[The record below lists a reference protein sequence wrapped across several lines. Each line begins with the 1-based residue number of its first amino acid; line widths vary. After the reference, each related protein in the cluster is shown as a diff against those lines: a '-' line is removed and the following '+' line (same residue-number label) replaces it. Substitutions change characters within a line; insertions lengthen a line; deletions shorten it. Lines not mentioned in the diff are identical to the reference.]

1 VTTQSVSDPP
11 NIVFA
16 FADDWGPHHA
26 SAYGDP
32 NAETPAFDRVAE
44 EGVLFENAYVSS
56 PSCTPSRG
64 AVLTGQHFW
73 RNGTGANLYGPLPT
87 DRVVYP
93 DQLEQNAGYVVGWS
107 GIKGYGPVS
116 GSNRPR
122 NPAGDRYGGSYEDE
136 RYTMDGL
143 EAMMDEAA
151 QSDSPFCFWWGSS
164 QPHRTIDPDA
174 GVLDDLEVD
183 KSDVALPP
191 YLPDGEAIREDAL
204 GYYAEVLEFD
214 REVQLIL
221 DILER
226 RGELE
231 NTIVVISGDHGWP
244 LPRGKCNVYDSGM
257 KVPLAIRWGDAVPGG
272 RTVSD
277 FVNLTDLAP
286 TFLEAAGV
294 SIPDQMTADSLVPL
308 LTSGEE
314 GRVEPDRDEVFFGK
328 ERHTPAQEGSESG
341 GYPTRAIRTDDYLY
355 VRNFEPDRWPV
366 GTPDYQNAYNGD
378 AWLGNTDNGP
388 SKYFMAKNRAN
399 SEQLGALY
407 DLSFG
412 KRPEEELYDLRT
424 DPHQMNNIADERPDV
439 VADLR
444 SRLMAELAATGD
456 PRSPATAEDG
466 SVFDDAPYGG
476 GVVGWPGQST
486 LDAYDSPMGVE
497 FEAFAEAYDNDG
509 IAPAGSRAGDL
520 LPDDDAGVPESL
532 VAGDLADEGY
542 TPGATVS
549 VDGLAYEWPAG
560 DPATD
565 ATNNVRCDGQRWSVD
580 GRVGRLG
587 FLGGAFG
594 GGPEEVGEVR
604 IRYVDGTTSS
614 HTLGFTNAFFANA
627 YSGNA
632 VAATARLNT
641 DGSVGDG
648 DYTLEVAEITPETE
662 AAVDYVELPSNTRIR
677 LFAAAVGRPAP
688 LSVGDGATPT
698 DPDGDGQYEDVDGDG
713 AATYNDV
720 VSLFEE
726 FDGDAVGTD
735 TWAYDYNGNGRLD
748 HGDIVALFESL

>member
-1 VTTQSVSDPP
+1 
-11 NIVFA
+11 
-16 FADDWGPHHA
+16 
-26 SAYGDP
+26 
-32 NAETPAFDRVAE
+32 
-44 EGVLFENAYVSS
+44 
-56 PSCTPSRG
+56 
-64 AVLTGQHFW
+64 
-73 RNGTGANLYGPLPT
+73 
-87 DRVVYP
+87 
-93 DQLEQNAGYVVGWS
+93 
-107 GIKGYGPVS
+107 
-116 GSNRPR
+116 
-122 NPAGDRYGGSYEDE
+122 
-136 RYTMDGL
+136 
-143 EAMMDEAA
+143 
-151 QSDSPFCFWWGSS
+151 
-164 QPHRTIDPDA
+164 
-174 GVLDDLEVD
+174 
-183 KSDVALPP
+183 
-191 YLPDGEAIREDAL
+191 
-204 GYYAEVLEFD
+204 
-214 REVQLIL
+214 
-221 DILER
+221 
-226 RGELE
+226 
-231 NTIVVISGDHGWP
+231 
-244 LPRGKCNVYDSGM
+244 
-257 KVPLAIRWGDAVPGG
+257 
-272 RTVSD
+272 
-277 FVNLTDLAP
+277 
-286 TFLEAAGV
+286 
-294 SIPDQMTADSLVPL
+294 
-308 LTSGEE
+308 
-314 GRVEPDRDEVFFGK
+314 
-328 ERHTPAQEGSESG
+328 
-341 GYPTRAIRTDDYLY
+341 
-355 VRNFEPDRWPV
+355 
-366 GTPDYQNAYNGD
+366 
-378 AWLGNTDNGP
+378 
-388 SKYFMAKNRAN
+388 
-399 SEQLGALY
+399 
-407 DLSFG
+407 
-412 KRPEEELYDLRT
+412 
-424 DPHQMNNIADERPDV
+424 
-439 VADLR
+439 
-444 SRLMAELAATGD
+444 MAELAATGD